1 MKKAMLIIFI
11 FSFGVITG
19 FAQKKDALFIYGE
32 GFSFWVIE
40 PEGWLCHTEDAFRY
54 TMNAYFCLGK
64 KKINKSPAIMHITV
78 LGKGGDTI
86 QQSLAIDMEDYRKK
100 RKKLEFLESPINAL
114 AYEFAA
120 KTYFY
125 EDKTID
131 YVCYVDPDKNC
142 PLFLAFVLHGPKEV
156 SPKYEKDFISLVKS
170 FFWMAGDA
178 KGIKK

>member
-19 FAQKKDALFIYGE
+19 FAQKKDALFIYGN

-54 TMNAYFCLGK
+54 TMNAYFCLGE

-78 LGKGGDTI
+78 RDKGGETI
-86 QQSLAIDMEDYRKK
+86 QQGLAFDMENYKK
-100 RKKLEFLESPINAL
+100 HSKKIEFLESPLDAL

-120 KTYFY
+120 KTYLIN
-125 EDKTID
+125 DKTTD
-131 YVCYVDPDKNC
+131 YVCFVDPDKKS
-142 PLFLAFVLHGPKEV
+142 PLYLVFVLHGPKEE
-156 SPKYEKDFISLVKS
+156 SPKYEKDFLSLVKS
-170 FFWMAGDA
+170 FIWLAGDVG
-178 KGIKK
+178 GIKK

>member
-1 MKKAMLIIFI
+1 
-11 FSFGVITG
+11 
-19 FAQKKDALFIYGE
+19 
-32 GFSFWVIE
+32 
-40 PEGWLCHTEDAFRY
+40 
-54 TMNAYFCLGK
+54 MNAYFCLGK

-170 FFWMAGDA
+170 FFWMTGDVR
-178 KGIKK
+178 GIKK